1 MKKRYFLKS
10 FRPGQG
16 LFLLTLLESKVGI
29 PHFLPKFWTQTTKKE
44 RRRTRKTT
52 FQFIKIDFLVMGF
65 FLENGLNSHFLPVF
79 WTKIG

>member
-1 MKKRYFLKS
+1 MKS

-65 FLENGLNSHFLPVF
+65 FFGKWSEFSFFAGFR
-79 WTKIG
+79 TKIG